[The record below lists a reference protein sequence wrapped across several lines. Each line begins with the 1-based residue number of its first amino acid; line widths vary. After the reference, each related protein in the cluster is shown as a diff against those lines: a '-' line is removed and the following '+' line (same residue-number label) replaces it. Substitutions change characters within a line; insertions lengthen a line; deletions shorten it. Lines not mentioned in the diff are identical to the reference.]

1 MPLVGEEHRTY
12 RWGGD
17 PTRNQR
23 RLTVHDAARSLG
35 ITEDAVRMRIKR
47 GTLSADKEGGRL
59 YVLLD
64 NEPTPDPTGRADE
77 LVEEL
82 RDRVRY
88 LERQVEEERNA
99 RFRAD
104 QLLARLME
112 RVPDLE
118 SPAPPESPEPREEPE
133 TSPVRPERTEP
144 AEPVD
149 PQREESNRVQ
159 PERVELRESPESP
172 GPSDTPAERSGS
184 PQTAS
189 KHPWRKRMFGG

>member
-1 MPLVGEEHRTY
+1 MGEEHRTY

-64 NEPTPDPTGRADE
+64 NEPIPDPTGRADE

-118 SPAPPESPEPREEPE
+118 SPARVTGAARGARDVPGKARANGTSRTGRPSKGGVEQSPTGEGRTGEGRAARIARKPRP
-133 TSPVRPERTEP
+133 
-144 AEPVD
+144 
-149 PQREESNRVQ
+149 
-159 PERVELRESPESP
+159 
-172 GPSDTPAERSGS
+172 
-184 PQTAS
+184 
-189 KHPWRKRMFGG
+189 